1 MTGTHD
7 KIPLIVVAGT
17 NASGKSSLGIE
28 LAKKY
33 NGEIISADSRQIFK
47 GFDLCCGKVTEEERA
62 IVPHHMLDI
71 CEAGTPY
78 SVSDYQKR
86 VYELIPQIAARGR
99 LPFIVGG
106 TGLYIDA
113 VVKGYNFTDEK
124 IDPAF
129 RRELDK
135 KTTEE
140 LQAMLSEDAREYLR
154 ENNSDFNNK
163 RRLIRVVE
171 KERCDSPLQTKSE
184 PMFDAL
190 QIGVTWPKEQLHE
203 RIDERLATRLEQG
216 MVEEISSYLDG
227 GGDPEVLYGL
237 GLEYKHIAW
246 YVEGRYAS
254 LEEFSEALSRAI
266 KQFARRQMKWFKRNE
281 KLNWIDMSGDS
292 FEEACGLIDAFL
304 EGRRAR

>member
-1 MTGTHD
+1 M
-7 KIPLIVVAGT
+7 
-17 NASGKSSLGIE
+17 
-28 LAKKY
+28 
-33 NGEIISADSRQIFK
+33 
-47 GFDLCCGKVTEEERA
+47 
-62 IVPHHMLDI
+62 
-71 CEAGTPY
+71 
-78 SVSDYQKR
+78 SDYQKR

-140 LQAMLSEDAREYLR
+140 LQAMLSEDAREYLK
-154 ENNSDFNNK
+154 ENNSDYNNK
-163 RRLIRVVE
+163 RRLIRAVE

-190 QIGVTWPKEQLHE
+190 QIGVTWPKEQLHA

-304 EGRRAR
+304 EGRQAR

>member
-1 MTGTHD
+1 
-7 KIPLIVVAGT
+7 
-17 NASGKSSLGIE
+17 
-28 LAKKY
+28 
-33 NGEIISADSRQIFK
+33 
-47 GFDLCCGKVTEEERA
+47 
-62 IVPHHMLDI
+62 
-71 CEAGTPY
+71 
-78 SVSDYQKR
+78 
-86 VYELIPQIAARGR
+86 
-99 LPFIVGG
+99 
-106 TGLYIDA
+106 
-113 VVKGYNFTDEK
+113 
-124 IDPAF
+124 
-129 RRELDK
+129 
-135 KTTEE
+135 
-140 LQAMLSEDAREYLR
+140 
-154 ENNSDFNNK
+154 
-163 RRLIRVVE
+163 
-171 KERCDSPLQTKSE
+171 
-184 PMFDAL
+184 MFDAL